1 MFLSLIMLAVALSL
15 SVIAAWYSIAG
26 LAAIFAAAVYPIVIM
41 GGILELAKVVV
52 TLWLHEYWSRCRL
65 LMKCYLVP
73 AVFMLMVITSMGI
86 FGFLSKAHSDQTLI
100 SGDVQSKIAIYDEKI
115 KTSRDNIEANRRA
128 LKQLDE
134 AVDQSMA
141 RSTSE
146 TGADKAVAIRKG
158 QARERA
164 RLQAEI
170 VAEQK
175 TIGKISEERAPIAA
189 EIRKVEAE
197 VGPIKYIAAL
207 IYGDDPGV
215 NTLESAVRWVIII
228 LVSVFDPLAIMM
240 LLAATESLKW
250 NREKKQTHTKNND
263 NDDVGLLHKTV
274 PIHVPESETTDKNNT
289 VSSAWPFPDH
299 TTAPAY
305 PPDDGPLTDEQI
317 DQLKKSVEAMNLPT
331 APKQVQSDLFA
342 DPGNDYGNCYK
353 CNTALLNAPGIGPF
367 CPNKECDVMDSLY
380 PQDDEPEQL
389 PVDAVAGTLV
399 EEAVSDSDL
408 HSAEDDS
415 MDGMDAA
422 SKSAASRWKEDN
434 PGLTLKTQ
442 RRLFESGLI
451 TQLPW
456 MTADYYLG
464 PTPDN
469 VPAKDTVSGFGIEFP
484 VDPRKG
490 DTYLRVDRL
499 PSVLYK
505 YNGNNWI
512 EVDKELNN
520 LYAYDEAYIDYLIA
534 KIDSGEYDPDLLST
548 AERDQIERRLTG
560 Q

>member
-1 MFLSLIMLAVALSL
+1 ML
-15 SVIAAWYSIAG
+15 
-26 LAAIFAAAVYPIVIM
+26 
-41 GGILELAKVVV
+41 
-52 TLWLHEYWSRCRL
+52 
-65 LMKCYLVP
+65 
-73 AVFMLMVITSMGI
+73 ITSMGI

-115 KTSRDNIEANRRA
+115 KTARDNIEANRRA

-175 TIGKISEERAPIAA
+175 TISKISEERAPIAA

-197 VGPIKYIAAL
+197 VGPIKYISAL
-207 IYGDDPGV
+207 IYGD
-215 NTLESAVRWVIII
+215 NTDANSLEAAVRWVIVI
-228 LVSVFDPLAIMM
+228 LVAVFDPLAIMM

-250 NREKKQTHTKNND
+250 TREKQQVVPTPDPLANEPDDDEYPDDPVD
-263 NDDVGLLHKTV
+263 N
-274 PIHVPESETTDKNNT
+274 
-289 VSSAWPFPDH
+289 SAIDSRWPFPAHSTQD
-299 TTAPAY
+299 
-305 PPDDGPLTDEQI
+305 
-317 DQLKKSVEAMNLPT
+317 K
-331 APKQVQSDLFA
+331 
-342 DPGNDYGNCYK
+342 DYGNCYK
-353 CNTALLNAPGIGPF
+353 CNTALVNAPGIGPF
-367 CPNKECDVMDSLY
+367 CPNKQCDVLDGPFLNNEG
-380 PQDDEPEQL
+380 DHDAIHIQL
-389 PVDAVAGTLV
+389 PVDAVADTGV
-399 EEAVSDSDL
+399 EKVATTPDSQNLAVTDSDL

-415 MDGMDAA
+415 MDDMDAA

-442 RRLFESGLI
+442 RRLFESGAI
-451 TQLPW
+451 KQLPW
-456 MTADYYLG
+456 MSADYYLG

-469 VPAKDTVSGFGIEFP
+469 VPVNDTVAGFGIEYP
-484 VDPRKG
+484 ADPRKG

-520 LYAYDEAYIDYLIA
+520 LYAYNEAYIDHLIA
-534 KIDSGEYDPDLLST
+534 KIDSGEYDPELLST

>member
-1 MFLSLIMLAVALSL
+1 MLAVALSL

-26 LAAIFAAAVYPIVIM
+26 LAAIFAAAVLPIMIM

-100 SGDVQSKIAIYDEKI
+100 SGDVQSKVAVYDEKI

-175 TIGKISEERAPIAA
+175 TISKISEERAPIAA

-207 IYGDDPGV
+207 IYGDSPGV

-228 LVSVFDPLAIMM
+228 LVTVFDPLAIMM

-250 NREKKQTHTKNND
+250 NREKKQTDND
-263 NDDVGLLHKTV
+263 NDNNDVGLIHKTV
-274 PIHVPESETTDKNNT
+274 PVHVPD
-289 VSSAWPFPDH
+289 
-299 TTAPAY
+299 TTAPATAKPAY
-305 PPDDGPLTDEQI
+305 EPDDGPLTEEQI
-317 DQLKKSVEAMNLPT
+317 EQLKKSVEAFGPPT
-331 APKQVQSDLFA
+331 GELIVKDELFPI
-342 DPGNDYGNCYK
+342 DHGNCYK
-353 CNTALLNAPGIGPF
+353 CDTALLDVPGIGLF
-367 CPNKECDVMDSLY
+367 CPNKECNVADNVLNAEPIVFVDNITEPVA
-380 PQDDEPEQL
+380 PQDI
-389 PVDAVAGTLV
+389 V
-399 EEAVSDSDL
+399 EEKPTSESEVAQDIVEEEPAVDDDEL
-408 HSAEDDS
+408 DS
-415 MDGMDAA
+415 MDTA
-422 SKSAASRWKEDN
+422 SKLAASRWKEDN
-434 PGLTLKTQ
+434 PGLTLKNQ
-442 RRLFESGLI
+442 RRLFDAGLI
-451 TQLPW
+451 KQLPW
-456 MTADYYLG
+456 MSADYYLG

-469 VPAKDTVSGFGIEFP
+469 VPLNDTAAGFGTEFP
-484 VDPRKG
+484 ADPVKG
-490 DTYLRVDRL
+490 DTYVRIDRL

-505 YNGNNWI
+505 FNGFNWI
-512 EVDKELNN
+512 EVDKERNN
-520 LYAYDEAYIDYLIA
+520 RYAYNEAYIDYLIA
-534 KIDSGEYDPDLLST
+534 KIDSGGYDPELLSE
-548 AERDQIERRLTG
+548 AERVQIEYRLTG
-560 Q
+560 N